1 MDGNTGETTR
11 IMPNSFEAEQSVV
24 GSMIMD
30 SKAVNDVE
38 GVITGEDF
46 YHKIYGL
53 LFDTIIELN
62 NVGVKADPV
71 ILQTKLK

>member
-1 MDGNTGETTR
+1 
-11 IMPNSFEAEQSVV
+11 MPYSFEAEQSVV

-71 ILQTKLK
+71 IIQTKLN